1 MAFRADYLL
10 RETAQ
15 NLFRNPSLSIATIL
29 TVAVSLSLMGASLL
43 VQRGVGR
50 INNVFQDGVE
60 FIVWMDVGVL
70 PEQVSSTQDF
80 LDRSPYIRKTDYIDE
95 TRTWE
100 EFQSYFADEPEIL
113 ELVQPG
119 QLPTSFEVTP
129 EDADVDS
136 IEALADEIEILAGVE
151 EVEFAS
157 ENIRA
162 ISTFSR
168 GSSQIMLFAAL
179 LSAVASAMLMYNSIR
194 TAVFA
199 RRREIEVMRL
209 VGATKWFIRVPF
221 MLEGLLQG
229 LIGAFLSIFSVWAL
243 NRAFDNF
250 FGGLDSFVFRD
261 FALPNGQILG
271 IGIAL
276 MIAGAIL
283 GAVGAGVAVTRY
295 LDA

>member
-1 MAFRADYLL
+1 MKYKQITAAMALL
-10 RETAQ
+10 LSSSWSTAHH
-15 NLFRNPSLSIATIL
+15 S
-29 TVAVSLSLMGASLL
+29 VAAVFSPENWAGTFVSGSDGTDGALD
-43 VQRGVGR
+43 
-50 INNVFQDGVE
+50 F
-60 FIVWMDVGVL
+60 
-70 PEQVSSTQDF
+70 STPGTFDF
-80 LDRSPYIRKTDYIDE
+80 DPAALGI
-95 TRTWE
+95 
-100 EFQSYFADEPEIL
+100 
-113 ELVQPG
+113 
-119 QLPTSFEVTP
+119 
-129 EDADVDS
+129 DADGD
-136 IEALADEIEILAGVE
+136 
-151 EVEFAS
+151 
-157 ENIRA
+157 NIKA

-179 LSAVASAMLMYNSIR
+179 LSAVAAAMLMYNSIR

-209 VGATKWFIRVPF
+209 VGDTKWFIRVPF

-229 LIGAFLSIFSVWAL
+229 LIGAFLSIFSVWGL

>member
-1 MAFRADYLL
+1 MAFRVDYLL
-10 RETAQ
+10 RETGQ
-15 NLFRNPSLSIATIL
+15 NLFRNPSLSIATVL

-43 VQRGVGR
+43 VQQGVGR
-50 INNVFQDGVE
+50 INNVFRDEVE

-80 LDRSPYIRKTDYIDE
+80 LNRSPYIRETRYIDQDQ
-95 TRTWE
+95 TWE
-100 EFQSYFADEPEIL
+100 QFQNYFADEPEIL
-113 ELVQPG
+113 ELVEPE
-119 QLPTSFEVTP
+119 QLPTSFQVTP
-129 EDADVDS
+129 QDAEVDS
-136 IEALADEIEILAGVE
+136 IQALADEIEILAGVE
-151 EVEFAS
+151 EVEFATD
-157 ENIRA
+157 NIKA

-179 LSAVASAMLMYNSIR
+179 LSAVAAAMLMYNSIR

-209 VGATKWFIRVPF
+209 VGATKWFIRIPF

-229 LIGAFLSIFSVWAL
+229 LIGAFLSIFSVWGL

-261 FALPNGQILG
+261 FALPSGQILT
-271 IGIAL
+271 IGLAL
-276 MIAGAIL
+276 MVAGALL
-283 GAVGAGVAVTRY
+283 GAIGAGVAVTRY